1 MRSWAESITRI
12 LVSMSVVM
20 KGDDLMDEASIFDS
34 DVIEEIRDLDTWA
47 EKVDN
52 VSGPVMVEFFVTW
65 CPHCQ
70 REAPILDSVASQIKD
85 SGVDVYHANA
95 EVMYMMGDR
104 YGISET
110 PSFVLVQ
117 NGEPIAIHEGF
128 LTADELVAFSK
139 GQINDLTPS
148 VEQSLSSI
156 AW

>member
-1 MRSWAESITRI
+1 MRSWVESITRI

-47 EKVDN
+47 AKVDN
-52 VSGPVMVEFFVTW
+52 VPGPVMVEFFVTW

-70 REAPILDSVASQIKD
+70 REAPIIDSVAPQIKE

-110 PSFVLVQ
+110 PSFVLIE

-148 VEQSLSSI
+148 IEQSLSSI

>member
-1 MRSWAESITRI
+1 
-12 LVSMSVVM
+12 
-20 KGDDLMDEASIFDS
+20 MDEASIFDS

-70 REAPILDSVASQIKD
+70 REAPILDGVAQQIKD

-110 PSFVLVQ
+110 PSFVLIE